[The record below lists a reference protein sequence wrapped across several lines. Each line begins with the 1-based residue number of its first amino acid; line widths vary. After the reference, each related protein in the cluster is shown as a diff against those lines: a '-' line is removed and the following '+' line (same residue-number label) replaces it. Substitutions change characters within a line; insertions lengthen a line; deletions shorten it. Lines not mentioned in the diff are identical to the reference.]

1 MKAPILVPL
10 FVALAGSIASAA
22 ELSVFRVCQDQR
34 VIHTSDGAEAG
45 RVEYIVVDPADQHVV
60 STVISGGVVGERLIA
75 VPYNSL
81 RFTSNNE
88 ITLTEITRERLVSAP
103 VIERTQISASVIEPS
118 IIQRTTTHFSARGD
132 MRGDRT
138 TVEGRT
144 EVEGSASVTGR
155 SNDRRSNGEAAR
167 TGEAPSNAEAA
178 GNRDPKAHSAAASR
192 RDAEARTQA
201 EAERTRADKNG
212 NRPPGAK
219 ANETD
224 AAAAAK
230 EQGAANQDPNS
241 VTKSEAL
248 RKHNAKGES
257 EAAKNKADAARPE
270 NAEENRSGTKPNR
283 DTNNNSPKADANR
296 EHNENA
302 RPQGEAQPGR
312 ERKGAA
318 DRNASAETPKGRKAV
333 EENAT
338 DSKRPPKKAQEPAGE
353 EKARNEQRSP
363 QL

>member
-1 MKAPILVPL
+1 MKAPILIPI
-10 FVALAGSIASAA
+10 FVALAGSISSAA

-81 RFTSNNE
+81 RFTSNSE

-132 MRGDRT
+132 VRGDRT
-138 TVEGRT
+138 TVEG
-144 EVEGSASVTGR
+144 SADVTAR
-155 SNDRRSNGEAAR
+155 PNDPR
-167 TGEAPSNAEAA
+167 SNAE
-178 GNRDPKAHSAAASR
+178 AASR
-192 RDAEARTQA
+192 RDAQARTQS
-201 EAERTRADKNG
+201 EAERTRTENNG
-212 NRPPGAK
+212 NRPPGATT
-219 ANETD
+219 NERD
-224 AAAAAK
+224 AATAAK
-230 EQGAANQDPNS
+230 ERGEANQDPNAA
-241 VTKSEAL
+241 TKSDAQ
-248 RKHNAKGES
+248 RKHNANAKGEA
-257 EAAKNKADAARPE
+257 EAAAKNKTDAARPE
-270 NAEENRSGTKPNR
+270 NAEENRSATKPNH
-283 DTNNNSPKADANR
+283 DANNNSPKADANR

-302 RPQGEAQPGR
+302 RPQDEAQPGR

-318 DRNASAETPKGRKAV
+318 DRNASEETAKGRKPA
-333 EENAT
+333 EETAT